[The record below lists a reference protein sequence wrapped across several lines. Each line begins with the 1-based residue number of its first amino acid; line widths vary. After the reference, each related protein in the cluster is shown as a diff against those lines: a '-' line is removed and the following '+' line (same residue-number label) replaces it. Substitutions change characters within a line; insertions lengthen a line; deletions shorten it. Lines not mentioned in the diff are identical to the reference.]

1 MDCGQ
6 KNLGTCGEWGGGEVG
21 NDRGEWGG
29 GEVGND
35 RGEWGRGEERW
46 VMTVGMVALC
56 RYCQLEVG
64 STLRDNLRHKKVV
77 EFPILH
83 VVMRGESNI
92 YTHKGKVDAT
102 WKGTPLQTVPAIC
115 LVLQWLSVEIKST
128 LVHSPQ
134 SVVRRKGGGSKKQ
147 LRIESKGNLGG
158 EEGKSCPR
166 GS

>member
-29 GEVGND
+29 GEGGND
-35 RGEWGRGEERW
+35 GREWGGGEERW

-83 VVMRGESNI
+83 AVMRGESNI

-128 LVHSPQ
+128 LVHSP
-134 SVVRRKGGGSKKQ
+134 
-147 LRIESKGNLGG
+147 
-158 EEGKSCPR
+158 
-166 GS
+166 